1 MLLGIIAISISQ
13 MPWYVSRQMRVNDYV
28 MVIPKFRNTYLLRYV
43 FFIDFLIKI
52 CIENE
57 KFNTFDFI

>member
-1 MLLGIIAISISQ
+1 
-13 MPWYVSRQMRVNDYV
+13 MPGYVSRKMRVNDYV
-28 MVIPKFRNTYLLRYV
+28 MVIPKFRNIYLLRYV